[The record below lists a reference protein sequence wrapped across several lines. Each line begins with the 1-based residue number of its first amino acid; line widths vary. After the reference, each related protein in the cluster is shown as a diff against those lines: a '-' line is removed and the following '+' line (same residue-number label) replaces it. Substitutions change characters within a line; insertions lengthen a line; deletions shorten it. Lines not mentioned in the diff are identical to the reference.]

1 MMERKHF
8 ERLVGEALQALPQEF
23 QERLG
28 NIEVVVEDE
37 PTVEK
42 LAEAGLESGD
52 SLLGLYEGVP
62 LTERDTDYGL
72 VLPDKIS
79 IFQKPIED
87 ACWSEW
93 EIKSEVQRVV
103 QHEIAHHFGLDDE
116 RLDELDK

>member
-1 MMERKHF
+1 MERKHF
-8 ERLVGEALQALPQEF
+8 ERLVAEALQALPREF
-23 QERLG
+23 QERLD

-37 PTVEK
+37 PTVEQ

-62 LTERDTDYGL
+62 LTERGANYDL

-79 IFQKPIED
+79 IFQRPIEEAYRSD
-87 ACWSEW
+87 G
-93 EIKSEVQRVV
+93 EIKAEVQRVV

-116 RLDELDK
+116 RLNELGR